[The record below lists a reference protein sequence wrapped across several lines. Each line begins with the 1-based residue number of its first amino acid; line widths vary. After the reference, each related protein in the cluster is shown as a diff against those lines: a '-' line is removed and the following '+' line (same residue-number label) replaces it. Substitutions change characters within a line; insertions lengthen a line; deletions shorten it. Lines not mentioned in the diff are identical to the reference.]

1 MNRQILQGLQ
11 VISHHRII
19 IFRPDRPAFLN
30 EGIFALGIATNPVEV
45 LAAQELVIVARRQVL
60 QVFSI
65 RVRLPPFAGLV
76 GVALSF
82 RHLFR
87 QLF

>member
-1 MNRQILQGLQ
+1 MDRQILNRLQ
-11 VISHHRII
+11 VISHHGIV
-19 IFRPDRPAFLN
+19 IFRPDRPALLDK
-30 EGIFALGIATNPVEV
+30 GIFALGIATNPVEV

-82 RHLFR
+82 GHLFR